1 MVKDKKKES
10 SGSTRLSSLISSC
23 FFVSSSA
30 SKDENVRRGKFVT
43 ISSRTEATMVAAAKF
58 FSSAHKVRFD

>member
-10 SGSTRLSSLISSC
+10 RCSTRLSSLISSSC

-30 SKDENVRRGKFVT
+30 GKDENVIER
-43 ISSRTEATMVAAAKF
+43 ATMVAAAKF
-58 FSSAHKVRFD
+58 FSSAHKVRLD